1 MNEQRL
7 IFLTKKANNRE
18 YMTEAEI
25 QEWEMLKQQMQ
36 EMLRDNIDKISP
48 LTRETL
54 EKRYLQGKEW
64 AMIADEMLDLSS
76 DAPRK
81 RAKRAL
87 KRVYH

>member
-7 IFLTKKANNRE
+7 MILTKKANNRE
-18 YMTEAEI
+18 YMTDKELRELEI
-25 QEWEMLKQQMQ
+25 LKRGLRKTLQENM
-36 EMLRDNIDKISP
+36 DKISP
-48 LTRETL
+48 LTRETI
-54 EKRYLQGKEW
+54 EKRYLEGKDW
-64 AMIADEMLDLSS
+64 ATIADEMLDLSS

>member
-7 IFLTKKANNRE
+7 LFLTKKANSRE
-18 YMTEAEI
+18 YMTDKELREL
-25 QEWEMLKQQMQ
+25 EMLKRGLRKTLQ
-36 EMLRDNIDKISP
+36 ENIDKISP
-48 LTRETL
+48 LTRETI
-54 EKRYLQGKEW
+54 EKRYLEGKDW
-64 AMIADEMLDLSS
+64 ATIADEMLDLSS

>member
-7 IFLTKKANNRE
+7 LFLTKKANSRE
-18 YMTEAEI
+18 YMTDNEVK
-25 QEWEMLKQQMQ
+25 EWEILKSQMQ
-36 EMLRDNIDKISP
+36 EMLRNNIDKISP
-48 LTRETL
+48 LTRETI

-87 KRVYH
+87 KKVCH

>member
-18 YMTEAEI
+18 YMTKDELK
-25 QEWEMLKQQMQ
+25 EWEILKNQMQ
-36 EMLRDNIDKISP
+36 KMLRDNIDKISP

-87 KRVYH
+87 KKVYH

>member
-7 IFLTKKANNRE
+7 LFLTKKANGRE
-18 YMTEAEI
+18 YMTDDEVK
-25 QEWEMLKQQMQ
+25 EWEILKSQMQ
-36 EMLRDNIDKISP
+36 EMLKDNLDKISP
-48 LTRETL
+48 LTRETI

-64 AMIADEMLDLSS
+64 ATIADEMLDLSS

>member
-18 YMTEAEI
+18 YMTEDELK
-25 QEWEMLKQQMQ
+25 EWETLKNQMQ
-36 EMLRDNIDKISP
+36 KMLRDNIDKISP

-54 EKRYLQGKEW
+54 EKRYIQGKEW
-64 AMIADEMLDLSS
+64 ATIADEMLDLSS

>member
-7 IFLTKKANNRE
+7 LFLTKKANSRE
-18 YMTEAEI
+18 YMTEAEV
-25 QEWEMLKQQMQ
+25 QEWEMLKSQMQ
-36 EMLRDNIDKISP
+36 EILRDNIDKISP

-54 EKRYLQGKEW
+54 EKRYIQGKEW
-64 AMIADEMLDLSS
+64 ATIADEMLDLST

>member
-18 YMTEAEI
+18 YMTEDELK
-25 QEWEMLKQQMQ
+25 EWEMLKHQMQ

-54 EKRYLQGKEW
+54 EKRYLQGKAW
-64 AMIADEMLDLSS
+64 ATIADEMLDLSS